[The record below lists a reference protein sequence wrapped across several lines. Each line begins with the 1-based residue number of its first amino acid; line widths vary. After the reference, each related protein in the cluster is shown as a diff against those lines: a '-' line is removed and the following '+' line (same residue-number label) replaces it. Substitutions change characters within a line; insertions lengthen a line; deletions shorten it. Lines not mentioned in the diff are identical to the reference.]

1 MLLTKLTLHNFG
13 IYAGRHEINLEP
25 KENKPIIL
33 FGALNGSGKTTLLEG
48 IQFALFGKF
57 AKFLGKNKSA
67 YVDFLTSSVNR
78 RNLQNSASVSVEFC
92 IKRRGKM
99 YRYEIVRTWIIKS
112 NGTPNDSVQVFKNGE
127 LDIDLS
133 ERWIE
138 MSETFFPSQ
147 LSDLFFFDG
156 ERIES
161 LAQPARCSELIRT
174 GLNSLLGLDIVTD
187 LSKTLITL
195 ERRLKVEGVSE
206 SDKEKLTRVEI
217 KISTLNEQKTS
228 LESELHHIY
237 NKDAELKLYL
247 ETLRNQLKQQG
258 GDLFSQRDS
267 LVQRQNELFNEIE
280 IKRSAMVTLSAT
292 VLPLSLVEDLIKQA
306 EKLSMSGLT
315 ASQKEV
321 VKEALD
327 SFSTNVISELSKRKI
342 LQKNQ
347 LELIESIHSSLLK
360 INEEDDNLPE
370 INISREAIFRNR
382 TDCSIQKANGLKM
395 ILELG
400 RYQKELDQIEKNLL
414 AVPDGEKLE
423 PLFVEI
429 KTTEEELRKVE
440 SSEKVL
446 AEQIQR
452 IQREL
457 DATQK
462 QFENLAEDLKKHQSN
477 EIQLSKMK
485 HRLNSGREVLQLFE
499 QKIRSKHISKLES
512 LIKDSFETLLRKRSF
527 INSISISPD
536 TFQLTI
542 NIVGEGYVPASKL
555 SAGER
560 QLLAVS
566 VLWALAQASGRK
578 LPTVIDTP
586 LGRLDSVHRKSFVQN
601 YFPNAGEQVILLST
615 DEEIVGGYHQSLKK
629 HLSHQYLIEYD
640 EKNQSSSISPGYFQY
655 NKEAA

>member
-512 LIKDSFETLLRKRSF
+512 LIKESFETLLRKRSF